1 MVEADPV
8 IRSARNG
15 FFVLILALFGVG
27 MYQIIVLGDDG
38 FLVSTLWLVGVVV
51 FYGSKQYYKRTD
63 SSPDSAEPTDANA
76 STGSSDAR

>member
-8 IRSARNG
+8 VRSARNG

-38 FLVSTLWLVGVVV
+38 LLVSTLWLVGVVV
-51 FYGSKQYYKRTD
+51 FYGSKQYYRRTGPPAD
-63 SSPDSAEPTDANA
+63 AEQPAESNGPA
-76 STGSSDAR
+76 GE